1 MTEPKDTI
9 ICPICGKQAK
19 RLPIHVNPLYRCDEC
34 GFLSNNAN
42 VVNISYKDNVSAP
55 LSNLYPHEF
64 KLYGFYDTSKLS
76 EKAIRYLHRNALQVS
91 PDAQGR
97 ILLTK
102 ELLAYAGIAKEAVVV
117 GCSSYVEIWS
127 AENYAREIEDEDIE
141 NIRRELEM
149 FGL

>member
-1 MTEPKDTI
+1 MFTGEYAHSVDSKNRIFVPARFREELGETFIVARDIRGERLKVFSLEGWQEYI
-9 ICPICGKQAK
+9 APIMSQE
-19 RLPIHVNPLYRCDEC
+19 R
-34 GFLSNNAN
+34 
-42 VVNISYKDNVSAP
+42 
-55 LSNLYPHEF
+55 
-64 KLYGFYDTSKLS
+64 KLS

>member
-1 MTEPKDTI
+1 MFTGEYAHSVDAKNRIFVPARFREELGESFIVARDIRGERLKVFSLEGWQEYI
-9 ICPICGKQAK
+9 APIMNQE
-19 RLPIHVNPLYRCDEC
+19 R
-34 GFLSNNAN
+34 
-42 VVNISYKDNVSAP
+42 
-55 LSNLYPHEF
+55 
-64 KLYGFYDTSKLS
+64 KLS

-102 ELLAYAGIAKEAVVV
+102 DLLSYAGIVKDAVIV

-127 AENYAREIEDEDIE
+127 AENYAREVESEDADE
-141 NIRRELEM
+141 IRRELEM

>member
-1 MTEPKDTI
+1 MFTGEYAHSVDTKNRI
-9 ICPICGKQAK
+9 FVPARFREELGETFVVARDIRGEILKVFSLEGWREYIAPIMSQE
-19 RLPIHVNPLYRCDEC
+19 R
-34 GFLSNNAN
+34 
-42 VVNISYKDNVSAP
+42 
-55 LSNLYPHEF
+55 
-64 KLYGFYDTSKLS
+64 KLS

-102 ELLAYAGIAKEAVVV
+102 ELLAYAGIVKEAVIV

-127 AENYAREIEDEDIE
+127 AENYAREIEGEDIDE
-141 NIRRELEM
+141 IRRELEM